1 MMEKAIITVLGKDKI
16 GIIAAIC
23 NYLADSDI
31 NVLDISQT
39 ILDEYFNMIMIVDLE
54 STTCD
59 FKDISINLEQIGKK
73 IGVIIKIQKEEIF
86 TNMHRI

>member
-1 MMEKAIITVLGKDKI
+1 MKKAVITVLGKDRV
-16 GIIAAIC
+16 GIIAEIC
-23 NYLADSDI
+23 NYLSDSNI

-39 ILDEYFNMIMIVDLE
+39 IVDNHFNMIMIVDLE
-54 STTCD
+54 NATAD

-86 TNMHRI
+86 TNMHQV